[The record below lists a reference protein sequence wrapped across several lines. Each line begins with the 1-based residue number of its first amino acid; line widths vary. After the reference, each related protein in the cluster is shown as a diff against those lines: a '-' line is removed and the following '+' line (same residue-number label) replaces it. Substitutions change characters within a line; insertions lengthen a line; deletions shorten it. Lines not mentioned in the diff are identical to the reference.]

1 MNFHIYRAEACNRSD
16 LEVNVFGSSF
26 LGRLATVMNAF
37 HSNAP
42 DQQAGK
48 GSAFMEVL
56 TFVDHQLI
64 RRF

>member
-1 MNFHIYRAEACNRSD
+1 MNFHIYRAVACKRSD
-16 LEVNVFGSSF
+16 HEVNVFGSSF
-26 LGRLATVMNAF
+26 LGRLATVMKAF
-37 HSNAP
+37 HLNAP

-64 RRF
+64 RQF